1 MGAHAI
7 ISVHPPARSRERDS
21 RVERT
26 HRPPRL
32 ATPEGRLALP
42 RARALGSHAAL
53 PPSAVASRLG
63 DRLLRH
69 QRRPARNARGSKPG
83 ERPWRRR
90 MRLAAQ
96 RKVVRARALRCA
108 DVDAQHAQHA
118 QHAQREGRRR
128 RGDRGGLPDPR
139 GCGVGATGHA
149 RQRPRARRR
158 AGATARGRAG
168 AGWSARPVRSGKRGG
183 GLGAAGEGGE
193 VARYARYAGMGARGR
208 GLWRA
213 APPPRRLS
221 SAV

>member
-7 ISVHPPARSRERDS
+7 ISVHPPARENETRENTPPAASSHARG
-21 RVERT
+21 
-26 HRPPRL
+26 PPRP
-32 ATPEGRLALP
+32 AAPP
-42 RARALGSHAAL
+42 CRARARSAATL
-53 PPSAVASRLG
+53 RCRPPPSPRASATGSFATSGDLRATHGGASRVS
-63 DRLLRH
+63 D
-69 QRRPARNARGSKPG
+69 PG
-83 ERPWRRR
+83 GGV
-90 MRLAAQ
+90 RLAAQ
-96 RKVVRARALRCA
+96 REVVRGRALGCA
-108 DVDAQHAQHA
+108 DVGAQHA
-118 QHAQREGRRR
+118 QHAQRDGRRR

-158 AGATARGRAG
+158 AGATVRGRAG